1 MGTEPPPNFFQFLP
15 GSVLIDPAADDFLR
29 ITQIYQNSGIL
40 TEHVIQS
47 SGAGHSPLVKLTP
60 SGLYGQK
67 RGMLSLNWNR
77 RYGFFF
83 RCAAD
88 RPIFRVYHAVIKR
101 SSTVPAVLALLFMAT
116 QAHAGEIEP
125 RAYVNTPVGINFLL
139 AGYAFSDGGL
149 STSGASPI
157 KDAQLRM
164 HTEIFAYAR
173 TLDVWGKSGKFD
185 VILPYAQLSGSAMVA
200 GQPRE
205 RDVSGLND
213 PRFRFSVNF
222 YGAPALSLEEF
233 ANYRQ
238 DLIIGASVQVSAP
251 VGQYE
256 KDKLVNLGNN
266 RWFVKPD
273 IGISKAWGGLT
284 LELSTGVFF
293 FSANDEYFGGRTL
306 EQDPV
311 CTTQVHATYS
321 LGRGI
326 WAALSWTYDYGGHTT
341 IGGVRSDDLQ
351 NNSRWGATLA
361 FPVNRNNSIKLY
373 ASTGVRTSAG
383 TDFDLV
389 GIIWQYRWGR
399 GL

>member
-1 MGTEPPPNFFQFLP
+1 MN
-15 GSVLIDPAADDFLR
+15 R
-29 ITQIYQNSGIL
+29 
-40 TEHVIQS
+40 
-47 SGAGHSPLVKLTP
+47 
-60 SGLYGQK
+60 
-67 RGMLSLNWNR
+67 NR
-77 RYGFFF
+77 RHESFFHGAIT
-83 RCAAD
+83 RRILRAYCD
-88 RPIFRVYHAVIKR
+88 VIKR
-101 SSTVPAVLALLFMAT
+101 SGMVPALAALLCLTA

-139 AGYAFSDGGL
+139 AGYAYSEGGL
-149 STSGASPI
+149 SISGSSPI
-157 KDAQLRM
+157 EDAQLKM
-164 HTEIFAYAR
+164 HTEVLAYAR

-185 VILPYAQLSGSAMVA
+185 VILPYSQLSGSAMVG

-222 YGAPALSLEEF
+222 YGAPALAMEEF
-233 ANYRQ
+233 ENYRQ

-251 VGQYE
+251 FGQYE
-256 KDKLVNLGNN
+256 KDKLVNIGNN
-266 RWFVKPD
+266 RWFVRPD
-273 IGISKAWGGLT
+273 IGMSKAWGNLT

-293 FSANDEYFGGRTL
+293 FSANDDYFGGRKL

-311 CTTQVHATYS
+311 CSTQLHATYS

-326 WAALSWTYDYGGHTT
+326 WAAVSWTYDYGGHTT
-341 IGGVRSDDLQ
+341 IDGVRSDDTQ

-361 FPVNRNNSIKLY
+361 LPINRNNSIKLY
-373 ASTGVRTSAG
+373 ASTGVRTAVG

-389 GIIWQYRWGR
+389 GIIWQYRWGH